1 MANMATREEA
11 IQGVQFLIQ
20 EGRRVAADLTEA
32 DWARAVDFDGWKNKE
47 VLAHVAGVGAI
58 VIPMV
63 NGVAGAPA
71 GVDAGAAVDID
82 ALNAGIVAQRAGKSA
97 AELADEVATSYSGVV
112 EFLKTAPDD
121 LLNKPVT
128 FRGYKDV
135 PVSDVIMRMVVLHGL
150 GHIYAAYS
158 AVMDQK

>member
-1 MANMATREEA
+1 MATREEA
-11 IQGVQFLIQ
+11 IQGIQFLIQ
-20 EGRRVAADLTEA
+20 EGKRVASDLTEQ

-58 VIPMV
+58 VVPMV

-71 GVDAGAAVDID
+71 GTDSGAAVDID

-97 AELADEVATSYSGVV
+97 QELADEMATNYAAVV
-112 EFLKTAPDD
+112 EFLKAAPED
-121 LLNKPVT
+121 LLSKQVT

-158 AVMDQK
+158 AVMDEK